1 MLNYES
7 NGKNGR
13 FKRVGRPAL
22 LCLFEAK
29 AFYALPNELR
39 RAFMAAK
46 GKGGNTVAAVWE
58 IAEPIAK
65 DLGLTLWDIRFEK
78 EGANWYLRVFI
89 DKDGGVSIDDCVDM
103 SHALDKPLDDADPIE
118 QSYCLEVSS
127 PGIERDLKRDSHF
140 EKCMGM
146 KIKIKLI
153 RPLEG
158 KREFS
163 GILGGYENGAVQ
175 LILEDGSG
183 FVVNKKET
191 SYIKLDDFGGEI

>member
-1 MLNYES
+1 
-7 NGKNGR
+7 
-13 FKRVGRPAL
+13 
-22 LCLFEAK
+22 
-29 AFYALPNELR
+29 
-39 RAFMAAK
+39 MAAK

-127 PGIERDLKRDSHF
+127 PGIERDIKRDFHF

-146 KIKIKLI
+146 NIKNKHI

-163 GILGGYENGAVQ
+163 GVLSGYENGSIQ
-175 LILEDGSG
+175 LTLPDGAG
-183 FVVNKKET
+183 LVVNKKET